1 MTTISTPEL
10 SYNAF
15 FPRTPPSIESH
26 HEAKKLKKSALATL
40 DCAICHDP
48 LSMHSDGE
56 KRVELTCGDY
66 CHLLCYMLCMA
77 QDENSSSKCL
87 RCGAEATCVDGGI
100 LSELH
105 CQRLRFA
112 ADPWPELVG
121 SLSDNSKLKPEYIN
135 LEIGLE
141 SYSPI
146 SSPQEEV
153 TFHPEIELTA
163 PHIAITRSSTDL
175 SVSLSINSPSVYM
188 ELESASQRQLSHTQD
203 IIQDVTSRVCRHTVG
218 RASPLFTFDILCTTV
233 NGKDFGE
240 SEVYLFEQCLLLLKQ
255 GHVIC
260 IIDKADFFD
269 VVDDKAGGLT
279 LSLVNEKIPEVKF
292 DAKCEDELQN
302 WSLMAKWRYV
312 LGKWI
317 AHGTCSR
324 SGVPITINGWSLVS
338 PEICVGYKT
347 LAPMPVVPLDYVA
360 ANIMLVV
367 NLANVNQNCDSE
379 TYKAQLKTALSSIV
393 AGTRCPDKLALVFV
407 GMNPTGDR
415 ARAATLA
422 AYADPDWEGWHM
434 LINEIEVHDENVST
448 DATYED
454 IALGLTKCYD
464 SLKFIVTKNRVN
476 KVFLLDCCQETH
488 NLNHVTEVQLVRA
501 IEKLAQVVSVDVLAA
516 NVSNWNK
523 ITDHFSIP
531 IHMNAGEWK
540 KLSVNVSHKQLSAVD
555 AQFVASLCEKVFIP
569 RVSLKLQLRGFELA
583 GVKVE
588 EASSLEIVLHNL
600 NSSFS
605 ATFDFGSVNS
615 LSSYIVEWLNNFDE
629 VKQIG
634 DGSC

>member
-1 MTTISTPEL
+1 
-10 SYNAF
+10 
-15 FPRTPPSIESH
+15 
-26 HEAKKLKKSALATL
+26 
-40 DCAICHDP
+40 
-48 LSMHSDGE
+48 
-56 KRVELTCGDY
+56 
-66 CHLLCYMLCMA
+66 MA
-77 QDENSSSKCL
+77 QDENSSSNCL
-87 RCGAEATCVDGGI
+87 RCGAEATCVDSEL

-112 ADPWPELVG
+112 ADPWPDLVG
-121 SLSDNSKLKPEYIN
+121 SPSDDSKLKPEYIN

-153 TFHPEIELTA
+153 TFRPETELTA
-163 PHIAITRSSTDL
+163 PHISIMRSSTDL

-188 ELESASQRQLSHTQD
+188 KLESASQRQLFHTQD
-203 IIQDVTSRVCRHTVG
+203 IIQDVTSRVCGHTVG
-218 RASPLFTFDILCTTV
+218 HASPLFTFDILFTTV

-240 SEVYLFEQCLLLLKQ
+240 SEVYLFEECLLLLQKGQ
-255 GHVIC
+255 VIC
-260 IIDKADFFD
+260 LIDKADFSD
-269 VVDDKAGGLT
+269 VVDDKDGGFT

-292 DAKCEDELQN
+292 NAMCEDELQN

-312 LGKWI
+312 LGKLI
-317 AHGTCSR
+317 AHGTCSI

-338 PEICVGYKT
+338 PEALTCVDYKT
-347 LAPMPVVPLDYVA
+347 FAPVPAVPLDYVA

-379 TYKAQLKTALSSIV
+379 TYKAQLKIALSSIV
-393 AGTRCPDKLALVFV
+393 AGIRRPNKLALVFV
-407 GMNPTGDR
+407 GINPTGER

-434 LINEIEVHDENVST
+434 LIDEIEVHDDDVST
-448 DATYED
+448 EATYKD
-454 IALGLTKCYD
+454 MALGLTKCYD

-476 KVFLLDCCQETH
+476 KVILLDCCQETH
-488 NLNHVTEVQLVRA
+488 TLDHVTELHLVRT
-501 IEKLAQVVSVDVLAA
+501 IEQLAQVVSVDVLAS

-523 ITDHFSIP
+523 ITDHFSLP

-540 KLSVNVSHKQLSAVD
+540 KLSVNVSYKQLSAVD

-569 RVSLKLQLRGFELA
+569 RVSLKLQLQGFEMA

-588 EASSLEIVLHNL
+588 EASSLEIVMHNM

-605 ATFDFGSVNS
+605 ATFEFASVDS